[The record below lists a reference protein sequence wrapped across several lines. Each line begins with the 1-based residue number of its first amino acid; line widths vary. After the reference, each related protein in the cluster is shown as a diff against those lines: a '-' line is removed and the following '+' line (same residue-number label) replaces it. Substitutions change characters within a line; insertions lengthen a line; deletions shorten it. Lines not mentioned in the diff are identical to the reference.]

1 MTISTRARQTAERAL
16 SYVAEVSSAVA
27 AVAHVARYALGSVAD
42 VPEADGPPTL
52 TTDDVQRIARE
63 AVIELVER
71 VARLEARH
79 PARVVERRRALSSC
93 DVCGSTV
100 VELMEGVVPSGD
112 SLPALCAGCGQPWY
126 VHKTAEV
133 IP

>member
-1 MTISTRARQTAERAL
+1 VTITARARQIAGAAL

-42 VPEADGPPTL
+42 VPETDGPPTL

-63 AVIELVER
+63 AVSDLAER
-71 VARLEARH
+71 VASLEARH
-79 PARVVERRRALSSC
+79 PARVMERRRAPSSC

-100 VELMEGVVPSGD
+100 VEVMEGVGPIGD

-126 VHKTAEV
+126 AHKTAKV